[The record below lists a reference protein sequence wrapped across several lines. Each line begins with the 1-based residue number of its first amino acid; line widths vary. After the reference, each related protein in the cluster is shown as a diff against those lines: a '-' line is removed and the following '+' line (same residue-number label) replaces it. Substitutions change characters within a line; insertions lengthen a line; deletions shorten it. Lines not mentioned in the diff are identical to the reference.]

1 MNVVGYRKFFSAGL
15 VLIAAVAALAVCI
28 TVTSAMAAG
37 NDRAP
42 GLTVSPVSNV
52 SNETLSNT
60 TLLAGF
66 RVTPTPI
73 RIGVEYEGTLAGA
86 KGEMAVAP
94 RTIGIALDPGVAA
107 VFVAVVAVI
116 GGVAFLVWR
125 KRREDD
131 EEK

>member
-1 MNVVGYRKFFSAGL
+1 MDFAGNRKNFSSGIF
-15 VLIAAVAALAVCI
+15 VLAAVAVLAVCI
-28 TVTSAMAAG
+28 TEANAMAAG

-52 SNETLSNT
+52 SNGTLSNE
-60 TLLAGF
+60 TLLAGY
-66 RVTPTPI
+66 RATPTQI
-73 RIGVEYEGTLAGA
+73 KIGVEYEGTLAGA

-94 RTIGIALDPGVAA
+94 RTIGIAFDPGVL
-107 VFVAVVAVI
+107 VVLVATVAVI
-116 GGVAFLVWR
+116 SGISFLVWR